1 MHVHRSLRNLSSTET
16 AKLLIFEVGEKGK
29 QFTIGAS

>member
-1 MHVHRSLRNLSSTET
+1 MSEEGFSGTKA

-29 QFTIGAS
+29 QFTIGAQ